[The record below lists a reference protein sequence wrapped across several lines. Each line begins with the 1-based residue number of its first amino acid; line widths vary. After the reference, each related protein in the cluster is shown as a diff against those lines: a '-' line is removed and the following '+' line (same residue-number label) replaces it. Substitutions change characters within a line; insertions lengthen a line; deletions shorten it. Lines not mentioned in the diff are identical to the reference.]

1 MNLAPWL
8 GPAAVVLISWG
19 IVGLLQKVST
29 NHLSAES
36 AMLWNVAGYFILL
49 PWLIPGKPILSYP
62 HRSLLWALLCALFN
76 AIGAW
81 ALLAAMA
88 SGGKASIVVPVT
100 ALYPIVVVLTGPV
113 ILHESITLWTGCGV
127 GCALAAVMLLSA

>member
-1 MNLAPWL
+1 MSLALWL
-8 GPAAVVLISWG
+8 WPAVVVLVSWG

-36 AMLWNVAGYFILL
+36 AMLWNVAGYFVLL
-49 PWLIPGKPILSYP
+49 PWLIPDKPILSYS
-62 HRSLLWALLCALFN
+62 HRSLFWALLCALFN

-88 SGGKASIVVPVT
+88 NGGKASIVVPLT
-100 ALYPIVVVLTGPV
+100 ALYPLVVILTGPA
-113 ILHESITLWTGCGV
+113 ILHESITPLTGCGV
-127 GCALAAVMLLSA
+127 ACALIAVILLST